1 MAPKFVACT
10 AALLVGG
17 ASAFVAPTPVLKSA
31 VASTRSASTPMR
43 MSAGEEEPWFSE
55 AVAVNLVDVDE
66 LT

>member
-1 MAPKFVACT
+1 MAPITAIT

-17 ASAFVAPTPVLKSA
+17 AAAFVAPSPVLKSS
-31 VASTRSASTPMR
+31 VAATSRSASAPMR

-55 AVAVNLVDVDE
+55 AVAVNLADVGE